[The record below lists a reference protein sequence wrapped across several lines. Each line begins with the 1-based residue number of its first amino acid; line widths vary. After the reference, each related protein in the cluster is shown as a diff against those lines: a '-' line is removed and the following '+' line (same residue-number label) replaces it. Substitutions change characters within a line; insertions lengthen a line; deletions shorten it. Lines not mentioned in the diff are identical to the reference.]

1 MIPLFF
7 EDLFKCK
14 KKPNIQILCA
24 LFFVAELN
32 LTGKLVSEFFNLM
45 L

>member
-1 MIPLFF
+1 MQ
-7 EDLFKCK
+7 

-32 LTGKLVSEFFNLM
+32 LTEKLKCPNFSI
-45 L
+45 